1 MKTKLLLF
9 NLLVLSQLAFAQEI
23 FFKAG
28 KNLTSYSYSSSAENQ
43 ILKLKSKIGANYEI
57 GYQENFKEKFSYQA
71 SVTLNQFNSFS
82 TNEVQTYSWNTTY
95 IGLKNGIGY
104 VLFKNQKNLSVELK
118 GAVNLATI
126 IDGKEEI
133 NGVIYDIKKLPE
145 FKGLFFQPSI
155 GLDLKYPINDNCIV
169 NLGYTFSNAFKFS
182 HPTDEKLAFITNQIQ
197 FGLHFPL

>member
-9 NLLVLSQLAFAQEI
+9 SLFIMCHLVSAQEI

-57 GYQENFKEKFSYQA
+57 GYRQNVKEKFNYQA
-71 SVTLNQFNSFS
+71 SFTLNQFNSFS
-82 TNEVQTYSWNTTY
+82 TNEVQSYSWNTTY
-95 IGLKNGIGY
+95 IGLQNGIGY
-104 VLFKNQKNLSVELK
+104 ILFKNQKNLSIELK

-126 IDGKEEI
+126 VDGKEVI
-133 NGVIYDIKKLPE
+133 NGVVYDIRKLSE

-155 GLDLKYPINDNCIV
+155 GLDLKYPISDSCMVSLSYN
-169 NLGYTFSNAFKFS
+169 FSNAFKLS
-182 HPTDEKLAFITNQIQ
+182 HATDEKLAFINNQIQ